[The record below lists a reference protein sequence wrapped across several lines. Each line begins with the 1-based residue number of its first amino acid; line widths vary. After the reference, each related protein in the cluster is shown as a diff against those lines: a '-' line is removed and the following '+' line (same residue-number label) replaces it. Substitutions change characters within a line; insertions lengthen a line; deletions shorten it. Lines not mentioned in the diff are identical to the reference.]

1 MPLASHLKRRW
12 NFCMSGIQIKEIEPI
27 LLRHDFSA
35 RHNVGVLG
43 YFAAKTYTQRLHV
56 VKKSL

>member
-1 MPLASHLKRRW
+1 
-12 NFCMSGIQIKEIEPI
+12 MSGIQIKEIEPI
-27 LLRHDFSA
+27 LLRHDFST